1 MSASVP
7 FLDLHLHDDE
17 AAVHEAI
24 ARVLARGWFVLG
36 PEVDAFEQEFAAASR
51 VPHAVA
57 VGNGTDAIALA
68 LRAAGI
74 EAGDEVIVPAMTAAY
89 TALGVTMVGARPVFC
104 DVDPVRCTM
113 DAGAAA
119 AAVTSR
125 TAALVPVHLYGQ
137 AADVP
142 ALQAVA
148 ARHGLAVIE
157 DCAQAHL
164 ATCAGVPVGTTSTAG
179 TFSFYPTKNL
189 GALGDGGA
197 VVTRDAALA
206 RRVACLRN
214 GGQLA
219 RYEHVEA
226 GINSRLDDLQA
237 AVLRTRLH
245 LLPAWTERRRDLARR
260 YRAALAGAPVACP
273 GEVDAG
279 HVYHLFAAR
288 SPARDRLRA
297 HLAQQGIET
306 LVHYPVPLNRQ
317 PAFVQQSGGAFP
329 EAEALAREQ
338 VSLPLYPA
346 MPASHIDAV
355 VDAVHQFG
363 PAAPLD
369 EPRRAI
375 R

>member
-1 MSASVP
+1 MSTPVP
-7 FLDLHLHDDE
+7 FLDLHLHEDDTG
-17 AAVHEAI
+17 VREAI
-24 ARVLARGWFVLG
+24 ARVVARGWFVLG
-36 PEVDAFEQEFAAASR
+36 PEVDAFEQEFAAASGA
-51 VPHAVA
+51 PHAVA

-89 TALGVTMVGARPVFC
+89 TALGVTMAGARPVFC
-104 DVDPVRCTM
+104 DVDPVRFTM

-164 ATCAGVPVGTTSTAG
+164 ATCGGVPVGTTSTAG

-214 GGQLA
+214 GGQVA

-237 AVLRTRLH
+237 AVLRARLP
-245 LLPAWTERRRDLARR
+245 LLPAWTGRRRDLARR
-260 YRAALAGAPVACP
+260 YRAALAGAAVACP
-273 GEVDAG
+273 DEADAG

-288 SPARDRLRA
+288 SPARDRLRT
-297 HLAQQGIET
+297 HLAKQGIET
-306 LVHYPVPLNRQ
+306 LVHYPVPLHRQ
-317 PAFVQQSGGAFP
+317 PAFAHRSAGAYP
-329 EAEALAREQ
+329 QAEALAREQ

-346 MPASHIDAV
+346 MPASH
-355 VDAVHQFG
+355 VDAVADAVRQFG
-363 PAAPLD
+363 SAAPLD
-369 EPRRAI
+369 EPRRVI